1 MKRNR
6 LILLALALMGLL
18 TAQKVCAQTTTQKW
32 AGHTPADVYAGNY
45 TDAEG
50 NAKTSDAAKVLYL
63 YNLGTKQYLING
75 GRWGTQAA
83 LSKQGMPLTME
94 TTGNANQYF
103 LSGSLKAW
111 NGTTGYIEYM
121 TGEQS
126 PKDRNNIYTDRQA
139 GYNESRTIIFEPVEK
154 TGYTNLYRLYITTGT
169 ELTKNPGDHYLYANG
184 DTIACTTETADYE
197 NPEYLWILVTKQD
210 FLEEYKNAEA
220 TDAQPVPAYFV
231 LKDLG
236 FNRNDTDIS
245 NWLTGSTRADGA
257 LSNNRDNHV
266 IPDSA
271 MVIRTTSTVTTPKTY
286 TYSVVCTQG
295 PSWNRTTL
303 DPVIVTSTTLK
314 TESET
319 IGSTANLNRNKSLT
333 CGHPHSTNSY
343 NSNYLNSQAITLTAV
358 EDEKTEEVVSDKD
371 GYKYYV
377 GNGFT
382 ERTDAL
388 SKTKVDEDG
397 IAIPDLPS
405 GEDDYWQRLY
415 GGHWTANIHGA
426 SGSISQKII
435 MANTSDPNADNL
447 RSGWYEISCDGFT
460 TDGTGYLFASVDGAT
475 SGISDSRQIAPLTT
489 ISTIPTTYVKASKTL
504 SNLEGAHQSVTVYV
518 PRADATK
525 AGLAKDGSYIVFGAF
540 VENGTDG
547 YRNSDKEVVVQGS
560 WTCVDNF
567 NIRYLGDPDPEYD
580 IIIDENQTDY
590 DYINGQ
596 VDPDGNHTMRLHRTF
611 KTDKWNSL
619 VLPVNL
625 TAGQVKTTFGGDTK
639 LSVLE
644 GARAEAPNRIY
655 FTKVD
660 LSDDDATAIHAGQL
674 YIIKPQVGMTTLP
687 DDADDVT
694 REVTHNSKT
703 FNLSLRTYYTINQ
716 VVLDTNLESGD
727 VSTSTVPGASTDQ
740 GYLQMVGTYV
750 KKGDAVTSGS
760 KAIPANSYI
769 LSDGLWYYSKV
780 AVKNVKGLRGWL
792 ETGKSAP
799 TTDVKFFINGVEEGE
814 VTAIEGIESSMEVS
828 KRINSN
834 IYNLNG
840 QLVRSNSVSAEGLDK
855 GIYIIGGKKVVVK

>member
-6 LILLALALMGLL
+6 LIVLALMLIGLMN
-18 TAQKVCAQTTTQKW
+18 AQKVCAQVSAQKW
-32 AGHTPADVYAGNY
+32 AGHTPADVYAGKY
-45 TDAEG
+45 TDSEG
-50 NAKTSDAAKVLYL
+50 TKTSDAAKVLYL

-94 TTGNANQYF
+94 TTGTKNQYF

-111 NGTTGYIEYM
+111 DGTKGYIEYM

-139 GYNESRTIIFEPVEK
+139 GHNESRTIIFDPVEK
-154 TGYTNLYRLYITTGT
+154 TGYTNLYRLYITTGKD
-169 ELTKNPGDHYLYANG
+169 LTKNPGDHYLYANG

-236 FNRNDTDIS
+236 FNRNDTEIS
-245 NWLTGSTRADGA
+245 NWLTGSTRNDGA
-257 LSNNRDNHV
+257 LSNNRDYHV

-295 PSWNRTTL
+295 SRNGTQTQLKAVLVDSTLLRTDDETL
-303 DPVIVTSTTLK
+303 
-314 TESET
+314 
-319 IGSTANLNRNKSLT
+319 NLPRDITNGYLS
-333 CGHPHSTNSY
+333 CGHKHSDSRWDNSY
-343 NSNYLNSQAITLTAV
+343 LRKQTITLV
-358 EDEKTEEVVSDKD
+358 HIEDEKTEEVVSDKD

-405 GEDDYWQRLY
+405 GQDDYWQRLY
-415 GGHWTANIHGA
+415 GGQWTANIHGA

-435 MANTSDPNADNL
+435 MANSSDDKADQL

-460 TDGTGYLFASVDGAT
+460 TDGTGYLFASVDGAKE
-475 SGISDSRQIAPLTT
+475 GISDSRQIAPLTT

-518 PRADATK
+518 PRADSKK

-547 YRNSDKEVVVQGS
+547 YRNANKEVVVRGS

-660 LSDDDATAIHAGQL
+660 LSDGDATAIHAGQL

-687 DDADDVT
+687 DDATAVT
-694 REVTHNSKT
+694 REVTHNGKT

-716 VVLDTNLESGD
+716 VVLDKTRTSGD

-750 KKGDAVTSGS
+750 KKGDAVTTGT
-760 KAIPANSYI
+760 KAIPAYSYI

-799 TTDVKFFINGVEEGE
+799 NTDVKFFINGVEEGE

>member
-6 LILLALALMGLL
+6 LIVLALMLIGLMN
-18 TAQKVCAQTTTQKW
+18 AQKVCAQVSAQKW
-32 AGHTPADVYAGNY
+32 AGHTPADVYSGKY

-50 NAKTSDAAKVLYL
+50 TKTSDAAKVLYL

-83 LSKQGMPLTME
+83 LSKQGMPLTLEE
-94 TTGNANQYF
+94 TGTKNQYF

-111 NGTTGYIEYM
+111 NGTKGYIEYM

-126 PKDRNNIYTDRQA
+126 PKDRNNIYTDRYA
-139 GYNESRTIIFEPVEK
+139 TYTESRTIIFEPVKK
-154 TGYTNLYRLYITTGT
+154 TGYTNLYRLYITTGK
-169 ELTKNPGDHYLYANG
+169 ELRKNRGNHYLYANG
-184 DTIACTTETADYE
+184 DTIACTTEMADYD
-197 NPEYLWILVTKQD
+197 NQEYLWILVTKQD
-210 FLEEYKNAEA
+210 FLEEYKKAEA

-236 FNRNDTDIS
+236 FNRNDTEIS
-245 NWLTGSTRADGA
+245 NWLTGSTRNDGA
-257 LSNNRDNHV
+257 LSNNRDYHV

-271 MVIRTTSTVTTPKTY
+271 MVIRTTSTV
-286 TYSVVCTQG
+286 
-295 PSWNRTTL
+295 
-303 DPVIVTSTTLK
+303 
-314 TESET
+314 
-319 IGSTANLNRNKSLT
+319 
-333 CGHPHSTNSY
+333 
-343 NSNYLNSQAITLTAV
+343 
-358 EDEKTEEVVSDKD
+358 KD

-397 IAIPDLPS
+397 EAIPDLPY
-405 GEDDYWQRLY
+405 GQDDYWQRLY
-415 GGHWTANIHGA
+415 GGQWTANIHGA

-435 MANTSDPNADNL
+435 MANSSDYKADQL

-460 TDGTGYLFASVDGAT
+460 TDGTGYLFASVDGAKE
-475 SGISDSRQIAPLTT
+475 GISDSRQIAPLTT

-518 PRADATK
+518 PRADSKK

-547 YRNSDKEVVVQGS
+547 YRNADKEVVVRGS

-580 IIIDENQTDY
+580 IIIDEDQTDY

-596 VDPDGNHTMRLHRTF
+596 VDTDGNHTMRLHRTF
-611 KTDKWNSL
+611 KTDNWNSL

-639 LSVLE
+639 LSVLQ
-644 GARAEAPNRIY
+644 GATAEAPNRIY

-660 LSDDDATAIHAGQL
+660 LNDDEAIAINAGEL
-674 YIIKPQVGMTTLP
+674 YIIKPQVEMTTLP
-687 DDADDVT
+687 DNSDPVERDVT
-694 REVTHNSKT
+694 IGDKT
-703 FNLSLRTYYTINQ
+703 FNLSLRTYYTFNQ
-716 VVLDTNLESGD
+716 VVLNTVLESGN
-727 VSTSTVPGASTDQ
+727 VKSSVVQGATDE
-740 GYLQMVGTYV
+740 GGLQMVGTYV
-750 KKGDAVTSGS
+750 KKGKDVTEGTT
-760 KAIPANSYI
+760 AIPVNSYI
-769 LSDGLWYYSKV
+769 LGTPKNATDSKWYYTTV
-780 AVKNVKGLRGWL
+780 AVNNVKGLRGWL

-799 TTDVKFFINGVEEGE
+799 NTDVKFFINGVEEGE